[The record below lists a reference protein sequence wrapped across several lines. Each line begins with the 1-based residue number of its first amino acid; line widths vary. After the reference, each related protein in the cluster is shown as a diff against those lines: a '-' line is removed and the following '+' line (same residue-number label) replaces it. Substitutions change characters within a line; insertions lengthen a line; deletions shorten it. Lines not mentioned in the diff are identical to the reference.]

1 MDDRVEPFDILRAHP
16 AHVFS
21 QGERPR
27 TRVVVKPAIAVKA
40 AIHPDNVKPL
50 LQKRRPEYSADITID
65 TGHQYPHSRHI
76 HLVKRSVPEISK
88 ICDATLRISS
98 GGSQVTNR
106 RLSACCLA
114 EIVE

>member
-1 MDDRVEPFDILRAHP
+1 MHDRVEPFDILRAHP
-16 AHVFS
+16 AHVLS

-65 TGHQYPHSRHI
+65 TGHQYPHPHHI
-76 HLVKRSVPEISK
+76 HLVKRSVLEISK
-88 ICDATLRISS
+88 ICDRDPEDIEQRIA
-98 GGSQVTNR
+98 GHEPAI
-106 RLSACCLA
+106 SACCLA
-114 EIVE
+114 E